1 MELIIEGVIKRVN
14 APQDWPSGFRK
25 CTIHVETTGDKY
37 SEVIPID
44 FVKDDVDEAIQ
55 LAPGQKIKCNCNVK
69 GKEWRREES
78 DPYTVFLSLSM
89 WKYEVI
95 NESIKEQVMA
105 KAAANPVA
113 NDDGMPF

>member
-1 MELIIEGVIKRVN
+1 MELIIKGVIKRIT
-14 APQDWPSGFRK
+14 APQEWPSGFKK

-37 SEVIPID
+37 PEVIPID
-44 FVKDDVDEAIQ
+44 FVKDDVDEALT

-69 GKEWRREES
+69 GKEWRREET

-95 NESIKEQVMA
+95 EESIKEQVVTKA
-105 KAAANPVA
+105 KANPG
-113 NDDGMPF
+113 DDADDLPF